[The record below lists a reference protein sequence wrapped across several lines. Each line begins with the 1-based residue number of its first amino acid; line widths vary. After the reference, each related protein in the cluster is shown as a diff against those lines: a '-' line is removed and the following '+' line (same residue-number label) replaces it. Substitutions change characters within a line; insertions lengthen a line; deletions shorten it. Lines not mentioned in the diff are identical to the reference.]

1 MLNIGSLPLKMCFL
15 VFLGAGV
22 NVLLS
27 EECTSRRGHMRA
39 NGTELSLKST
49 VDLSCWL
56 NKSFYHRHCNIVL
69 LQNNSIISSSSSPNS
84 SIRTQILL
92 NTFGRQ
98 TFNCNCKEPRPLNI
112 CGIYVDVGI
121 APDQPKNVSCAQY
134 GKYGSTICSWD
145 KGHHTY
151 LLTTYTLWV
160 TNETPNGTVLG
171 EKNSTTVQ
179 TVDLRKKLDFE
190 TTYTVVVEATNKLG
204 SNSSEPMQFTLIDI
218 VKPHPPVDLSVSC
231 DAFVPQNCTILW
243 QDQQETQ
250 CFRLRYQPI
259 HSNSWITLENL
270 NARRYDLHDLQPKIK
285 YEFQVSCRLLLERGL
300 WSDWSPAFQ
309 TEAVPFEPVDVW
321 YLKEETSSKMQNI
334 TLFWKSVNVPGTIRQ
349 NFHYQVIFQNLN
361 QMPPRTAEMSVT
373 TDTVFSHVSFKADYN
388 ITLNSKNSRGVSP
401 SVYITTKLGIT
412 ELLPPNQVSA
422 TSMENERI
430 IVKWE
435 APSSTPSSFI
445 NGYVVEWVEIPQD
458 YHRNTSLTWFKIP
471 VSNCTVIKDNLKPNV
486 CYHISVFALYQDR
499 AGKAATTTEN
509 ISAKAPLTGPQ
520 IVNVTVEDGSILVSW
535 REVPEH
541 QKMGCIISYKIYL
554 QKQFFSIP
562 PDVHEISN
570 PAPQP
575 FCIKNIEAGA
585 SYVIW
590 MTASTNAGESP
601 RGNEELIYIKSGFIG
616 VSDWVPI
623 VTICIIST
631 LSVFF
636 CYIPAVRQKIFSL
649 FSALVFG
656 WYPDPANSTWAKEFS
671 STEDE
676 SSSNSTEFLSHPVS
690 SEDPETLQIKE
701 ILIERQGFTFMDGH
715 IYKNSEREA
724 LSMRTSN
731 CNSLTTNITDST
743 GNYQL
748 PSLYKKLIPEDPN
761 ESQVFSECLVN
772 PLKDA
777 TDYLPT
783 ITPAIMTSEEDSSGS
798 ELNSLPIF
806 PISSFRRNPGF
817 LDGKLTLDAI
827 KMDCNSFTE
836 NPFLRAEI

>member
-1 MLNIGSLPLKMCFL
+1 MS
-15 VFLGAGV
+15 
-22 NVLLS
+22 
-27 EECTSRRGHMRA
+27 A

-56 NKSFYHRHCNIVL
+56 NKSFYRRHCNIVL
-69 LQNNSIISSSSSPNS
+69 LHNHSIISSSSSPNS
-84 SIRTQILL
+84 SIRAQILL

-98 TFNCNCKEPRPLNI
+98 TFECDCKAPRPQRI
-112 CGIYVDVGI
+112 CGIYVVVGI

-134 GKYGSTICSWD
+134 GKYGPTICSWD
-145 KGHHTY
+145 KGYYTY
-151 LLTTYTLWV
+151 LFTTYTLWV
-160 TNETPNGTVLG
+160 TNETSNGTVLG
-171 EKNSTTVQ
+171 EKTSTTVN

-190 TTYTVVVEATNKLG
+190 TTYTVVVKATNKLG

-218 VKPHPPVDLSVSC
+218 VKPHPPVNLSVSC
-231 DAFVPQNCTILW
+231 DAFVPQNCTIFW

-250 CFRLRYQPI
+250 GFRLRYQPI

-270 NARRYDLHDLQPKIK
+270 NAKRYDLHDLQPKTK

-300 WSDWSPAFQ
+300 WSDWSTAFQ

-321 YLKEETSSKMQNI
+321 YLKETSSKMQNI
-334 TLFWKSVNVPGTIRQ
+334 TLFWKSKNVQGIISQ
-349 NFHYQVIFQNLN
+349 NFQYQVIFQNLN
-361 QMPPRTAEMSVT
+361 QMPPKTADMSVT
-373 TDTVFSHVSFKADYN
+373 THTVFSHVSLKADYN

-422 TSMENERI
+422 TTMENERI
-430 IVKWE
+430 VVEWE
-435 APSSTPSSFI
+435 APSAPPSFI
-445 NGYVVEWVEIPQD
+445 NGYIVEWVEIPQD
-458 YHRNTSLTWFKIP
+458 YHRNNISPTWFKIP
-471 VSNCTVIKDNLKPNV
+471 VSNCTVIKENLKPNV
-486 CYHISVFALYQDR
+486 CYLISVFALYRDR

-520 IVNVTVEDGSILVSW
+520 IVNVTVEGGSILVSW
-535 REVPEH
+535 REVPED
-541 QKMGCIISYKIYL
+541 QRMGCIISYKIYL
-554 QKQFFSIP
+554 QKQFFSTP
-562 PDVHEISN
+562 LDVHELSK

-575 FCIKNIEAGA
+575 FYIKNIEAGA

-601 RGNEELIYIKSGFIG
+601 KGNEELIYIKTGGFIDAT
-616 VSDWVPI
+616 DWVPI
-623 VTICIIST
+623 VAISIIIG

-636 CYIPAVRQKIFSL
+636 CCIPAVRQKIFSL

-656 WYPDPANSTWAKEFS
+656 WYPDPANSTWAKEFT
-671 STEDE
+671 STKDE
-676 SSSNSTEFLSHPVS
+676 SSSNSTVFLSHPVRS
-690 SEDPETLQIKE
+690 KDPETLQIKE
-701 ILIERQGFTFMDGH
+701 TLIERQGFTFMDGH
-715 IYKNSEREA
+715 IYKNICKTEA
-724 LSMRTSN
+724 LSMRTNN
-731 CNSLTTNITDST
+731 CNSLTTNITNST
-743 GNYQL
+743 GSYQL

-772 PLKDA
+772 PLEDA
-777 TDYLPT
+777 TVDYLPT

-798 ELNSLPIF
+798 ELSSLPIF
-806 PISSFRRNPGF
+806 PITSFRRNPGF
-817 LDGKLTLDAI
+817 LGGKLTLDAI